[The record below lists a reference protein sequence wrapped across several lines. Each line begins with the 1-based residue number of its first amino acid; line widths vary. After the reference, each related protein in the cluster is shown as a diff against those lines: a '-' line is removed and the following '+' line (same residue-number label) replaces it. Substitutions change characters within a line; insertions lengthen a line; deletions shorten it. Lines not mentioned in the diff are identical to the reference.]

1 MNNKIK
7 ENEIIYF
14 NDLDFN
20 FDINSNF
27 YLYEMELL
35 KEKIDGY
42 KLIKCPEKIIEDN
55 YTYQFIY
62 GKETTAVIE
71 YIDMKNEEKISEDYT
86 FDTYFKECINADIK
100 VIDGY
105 IYDHGGQQEII
116 DTENKHIKIFYKK
129 EDKKINSS
137 SKKRIINKHDNVQEK
152 YGEIR
157 VIYKDFNTNKILL
170 EDKVTYKEGTKF
182 IKYKTK
188 RIEGYKIMDDEEK
201 SIINEIINDLNV
213 EELNVEQKKKSK
225 EIKDE
230 YEIVMNCDKS
240 DYIIYYKK

>member
-14 NDLDFN
+14 DDLDF
-20 FDINSNF
+20 DIDFNS
-27 YLYEMELL
+27 YEINLL
-35 KEKIDGY
+35 KINLDGY
-42 KLIKCPEKIIEDN
+42 RLIKSPEKLIEDN
-55 YTYQFIY
+55 YLYQYIY

-71 YIDMKNEEKISEDYT
+71 YINMENEEKISEDEII
-86 FDTYFKECINADIK
+86 DTYISDCINADIK
-100 VIDGY
+100 EIDGY
-105 IYDHGGQQEII
+105 IYNYGGQEEII
-116 DTENKHIKIFYKK
+116 DTDNKHIKIFYKK
-129 EDKKINSS
+129 EDKKTNSN
-137 SKKRIINKHDNVQEK
+137 SKKRIIKKNNNVQEE

-157 VIYKDFNTNKILL
+157 VIYKDFYTNRILF
-170 EDKVTYKEGTKF
+170 EDKVTFKEGTKF